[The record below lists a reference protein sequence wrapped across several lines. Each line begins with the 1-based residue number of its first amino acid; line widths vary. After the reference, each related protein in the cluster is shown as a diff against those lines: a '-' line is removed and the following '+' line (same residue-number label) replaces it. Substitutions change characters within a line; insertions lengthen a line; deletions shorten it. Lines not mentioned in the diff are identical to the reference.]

1 MAVPDKL
8 ILYNDDNT
16 QLLQLFGL
24 SRELPGTLPDEDP
37 VMIPIAAATV
47 KATLKDGEDLN
58 VPGCINILL
67 MPIGSPPAGDYAG
80 TIGPNFDPIEGADYI
95 LVVVADNG
103 SDHLEIEI
111 ITEVKSR
118 RM

>member
-24 SRELPGTLPDEDP
+24 SQELPGTPPDTDP
-37 VMIPIAAATV
+37 VTVPVVAANV
-47 KATLKDGEDLN
+47 KATLKDGEDLD
-58 VPGCINILL
+58 VPGCINISLTP
-67 MPIGSPPAGDYAG
+67 MGSPPAGDYSG
-80 TIGPNFDPIEGADYI
+80 TIGPLFDPVEGTDYI
-95 LVVVADNG
+95 LVVTADNG
-103 SDHLEIEI
+103 PDHLEIEI